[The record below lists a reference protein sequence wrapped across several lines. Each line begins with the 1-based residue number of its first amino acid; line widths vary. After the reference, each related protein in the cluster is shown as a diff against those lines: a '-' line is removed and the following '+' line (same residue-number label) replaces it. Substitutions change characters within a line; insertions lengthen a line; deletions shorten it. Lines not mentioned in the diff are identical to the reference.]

1 MSEASFQ
8 PEEPDFRRRSSIQGA
23 CTVAAIAAFAA
34 AAYWALLTFLIG
46 ISGQSPIQMALP
58 FLLIGLY
65 AYRGAQLLKGNVTAA
80 QNLMW
85 LHGIGAAVTV
95 FQIVTEAAAPV
106 LLIVKIAIHVAGL
119 ATAVLVLQKAKV

>member
-1 MSEASFQ
+1 MSDASFQ
-8 PEEPDFRRRSSIQGA
+8 PDEPDLRPRSIQGI

-58 FLLIGLY
+58 FLLIALY
-65 AYRGAQLLKGNVTAA
+65 AYRGYQLLQGNVTAA

-95 FQIVTEAAAPV
+95 FQVVTEVAAPV
-106 LLIVKIAIHVAGL
+106 LLIVKLVIHAFGL
-119 ATAVLVLQKAKV
+119 ATSIMVVQKAKV